1 MVQKKAFLFIF
12 QLGEMWDSTSGGRT
26 EYYKHIFFLGGLCR
40 DYIELHKNREKSSIL
55 NSKNNFFKLNYT
67 GNS

>member
-40 DYIELHKNREKSSIL
+40 DYLYR
-55 NSKNNFFKLNYT
+55 T
-67 GNS
+67 A